1 MSRMRVCI
9 DPLDAKRLFGSLDPT
24 PRLESSMSLRNIF
37 LPREKVFF
45 ELLEKESHNVML
57 GAQAFRDLILNYEH
71 LQQKR
76 DQVKDI
82 EHQGD
87 DIVHQIYEQLM
98 KTFVTPIDREEIAQL
113 ASLYDDVLDYTY
125 AVVNRLYLYEI
136 AKPTE
141 TMRRFAD
148 LIPKAVQEIDFA
160 FAAIHEIKAPGIEAR
175 CNEVDRLENE
185 ADDLMNESV
194 AALFKSHDAITIMKL
209 KEIYELMETITDKCE
224 DVVQLIRN
232 IILEYS

>member
-1 MSRMRVCI
+1 MFE
-9 DPLDAKRLFGSLDPT
+9 A
-24 PRLESSMSLRNIF
+24 ESSMGLREIF
-37 LPREKVFF
+37 LPREKMFF
-45 ELLEKESHNVML
+45 ELLEKESNNVML
-57 GAQAFRDLILNYEH
+57 GAEVFRDFILHYES
-71 LQQKR
+71 LTEKR
-76 DQVKDI
+76 DQMKDI

-98 KTFVTPIDREEIAQL
+98 KTFVTPIDREEIAKL
-113 ASLYDDVLDYTY
+113 ASLYDDVLDYIE
-125 AVVNRLYLYEI
+125 AVVNRLVLYEI
-136 AKPTE
+136 EKPTE
-141 TMRRFAD
+141 TMLRFAD

-194 AALFKSHDAITIMKL
+194 AALFKSNDTLTIMKL
-209 KEIYELMETITDKCE
+209 KEIYELMETIIDKCA
-224 DVVQLIRN
+224 DVVQVICN